1 MLHMIYNIIGRR
13 QIQGFNA
20 SVRPKHTFYLTG
32 PHIRWFINKKT
43 ASLQHIQLTIIS
55 HTKNAVIKLHNLVGR
70 VNHRRRRHECT
81 ERVQGPEPIP
91 GRHRRAI
98 WRAVFSL
105 ATTNPSKHQSASI
118 RMFVY
123 LLVCRTE
130 THMLAII
137 VNRDRERYSRPRR
150 SAALASARVDCSYV
164 KPRRNV

>member
-32 PHIRWFINKKT
+32 PHIRWIINKKNRIVT
-43 ASLQHIQLTIIS
+43 ACSIQLTIIS

-70 VNHRRRRHECT
+70 VNNRRRRHECT

-98 WRAVFSL
+98 LACRVF
-105 ATTNPSKHQSASI
+105 ACHHQPPQTSI
-118 RMFVY
+118 CQY
-123 LLVCRTE
+123 SHVCVFIGVPHRNA
-130 THMLAII
+130 H
-137 VNRDRERYSRPRR
+137 VGYYRES
-150 SAALASARVDCSYV
+150 
-164 KPRRNV
+164 